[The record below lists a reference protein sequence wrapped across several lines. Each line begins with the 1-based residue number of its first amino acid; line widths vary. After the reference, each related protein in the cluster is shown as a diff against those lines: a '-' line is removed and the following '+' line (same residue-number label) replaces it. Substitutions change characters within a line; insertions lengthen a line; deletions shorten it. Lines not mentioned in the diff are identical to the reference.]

1 MDHLANYRV
10 EQAGLSTANLADN
23 DDELS
28 LLNLQ
33 IDLLYIQNV
42 VKAARLDRNVIY
54 FVPRWA

>member
-1 MDHLANYRV
+1 MDHLAYHRV
-10 EQAGLSTANLADN
+10 EQAGLSTANLADD

-28 LLNLQ
+28 PLNLQ
-33 IDLLYIQNV
+33 IDVLDIQNV